1 MKNFNGNELL
11 SLKYNQINILVRDDN
26 KEVYLGE
33 RKEDNKKVVIK
44 QINLL
49 TFDEQLKKKP
59 KKKQRIYKI

>member
-1 MKNFNGNELL
+1 MKQFNDNELL
-11 SLKYNQINILVRDDN
+11 PLKYNQIDILERNDN

-49 TFDEQLKKKP
+49 IFDEQLKKKP
-59 KKKQRIYKI
+59 KKKEWFYQI

>member
-1 MKNFNGNELL
+1 MKQFNDNELL
-11 SLKYNQINILVRDDN
+11 PLKYNQIDILERNDN

-49 TFDEQLKKKP
+49 IFDEQLKKKP
-59 KKKQRIYKI
+59 KKKE

>member
-11 SLKYNQINILVRDDN
+11 SLKYNQINIVRDDN

-49 TFDEQLKKKP
+49 DGFRTSK
-59 KKKQRIYKI
+59 YNKILRLYF